1 MLEKVQLSD
10 NSGATQELWMEF
22 MRRKP
27 SVASNLAIAQDRSDQ
42 INRNIRHLSLPNI
55 HNATPQSM
63 TNIAAGSYPTSN
75 QIGDTSSMNQNPLT
89 Q

>member
-10 NSGATQELWMEF
+10 NSGATQDLLMEI

-42 INRNIRHLSLPNI
+42 LHRNIRHLSLPNI
-55 HNATPQSM
+55 HNATPQ
-63 TNIAAGSYPTSN
+63 
-75 QIGDTSSMNQNPLT
+75 
-89 Q
+89 